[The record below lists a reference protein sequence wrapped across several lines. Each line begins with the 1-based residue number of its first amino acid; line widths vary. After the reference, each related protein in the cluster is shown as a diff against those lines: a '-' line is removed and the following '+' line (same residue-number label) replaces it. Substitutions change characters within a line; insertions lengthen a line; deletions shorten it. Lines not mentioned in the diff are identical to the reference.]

1 MVEGF
6 SAEEAGA
13 AEHSTVLLKEAVDG
27 VAIDV
32 DGLYIDGTF
41 GRGGHTAELLSR
53 LSEKGSVIAIDKDLD
68 AIAAGQA
75 RFAGEDRLTLVHASF
90 AELAEIVKQAGKHG
104 EVAGILLDLGV
115 SSPQLDVAER
125 GFSFMRDGPLDMRMD
140 TSRGLSAA
148 EWLASADEQDISKVI
163 KEYGEERFA
172 RRMAAAIV
180 RERAEKPIE
189 RTVQLAKIL
198 ADAHPAWERGKHPAT
213 KAFQAIR
220 IFINRELADLED
232 LLQQVID
239 SLTVGGR
246 LVVISFHSLEDRRVK
261 RFIRD
266 QERGIKLP
274 KNLPIPD
281 VDRGVRLVKVG
292 KAIKPTAIEVEN
304 NVRSRS
310 AVMRIAERVA

>member
-1 MVEGF
+1 
-6 SAEEAGA
+6 
-13 AEHSTVLLKEAVDG
+13 
-27 VAIDV
+27 
-32 DGLYIDGTF
+32 
-41 GRGGHTAELLSR
+41 
-53 LSEKGSVIAIDKDLD
+53 
-68 AIAAGQA
+68 
-75 RFAGEDRLTLVHASF
+75 
-90 AELAEIVKQAGKHG
+90 
-104 EVAGILLDLGV
+104 
-115 SSPQLDVAER
+115 
-125 GFSFMRDGPLDMRMD
+125 MRMD
-140 TSRGLSAA
+140 TSKGLSAA
-148 EWLASADEQDISKVI
+148 DWLASADEQDIAKVI
-163 KEYGEERFA
+163 KDYGEERFA

-239 SLTVGGR
+239 SLAVGGR

-292 KAIKPTAIEVEN
+292 KAIKPAEIEIEN
-304 NVRSRS
+304 NVRARS

>member
-1 MVEGF
+1 M
-6 SAEEAGA
+6 
-13 AEHSTVLLKEAVDG
+13 AEHSTVLLRE
-27 VAIDV
+27 AIDALV
-32 DGLYIDGTF
+32 VDPDGLYVDGTF

-53 LSEKGSVIAIDKDLD
+53 LSVKGSVIAIDKDLD
-68 AIAAGQA
+68 AIASGNKH
-75 RFAGEDRLTLVHASF
+75 FSDDDRLSLVHGSF
-90 AELAEIVKQAGKHG
+90 ADLTTTVEQTGKHG
-104 EVAGILLDLGV
+104 CVSGVLLDLGV
-115 SSPQLDVAER
+115 SSPQLDEAER

-140 TSRGLSAA
+140 TSSGLSAA
-148 EWLASADEQDISKVI
+148 DWIAKADEQDIAKVI
-163 KEYGEERFA
+163 KDYGEERFA

-180 RERAEKPIE
+180 RERVENPIV

-198 ADAHPAWERGKHPAT
+198 AEAHPAWERGKHPAT

-232 LLQQVID
+232 LLGQVID
-239 SLTVGGR
+239 SLAIGGR

-266 QERGIKLP
+266 QHRGIQLP

-281 VDRGVRLVKVG
+281 VDRGVRLIKVG
-292 KAIKPTAIEVEN
+292 KAIKPSTSEIEN
-304 NVRSRS
+304 NVRARS

>member
-1 MVEGF
+1 MV
-6 SAEEAGA
+6 
-13 AEHSTVLLKEAVDG
+13 EHSTVLLKEAVDG
-27 VAIDV
+27 VAIDA
-32 DGLYIDGTF
+32 DGFYIDGTF

-75 RFAGEDRLTLVHASF
+75 RFAKEDRLTLVHASF

-104 EVAGILLDLGV
+104 EVAGVLLDLGV

-125 GFSFMRDGPLDMRMD
+125 GFSFLRDGPLDMRMD
-140 TSRGLSAA
+140 TSKGLSAA
-148 EWLASADEQDISKVI
+148 EWLASADEQDIAKVI

-232 LLQQVID
+232 LLQQVVD

-274 KNLPIPD
+274 KKLPIPD

-292 KAIKPTAIEVEN
+292 KAIKPADIEVEN